1 VSSSPSTRGSSASQ
15 ATPDR
20 YGQLLARAG
29 RALRAKRPDDAR
41 RLLEEA
47 LAGAP
52 DEPRAKNLL
61 GLAYF
66 KLGRL
71 RESGDVYEELTRRFP
86 KEPSLFVNLGLVRL
100 REGDLEAA
108 ERALGAA
115 LARAPDH
122 RRAHCYLGLVLYR
135 RGDLAEARRHF
146 LAGDAHELARRVD
159 RISTPAAPTEGGLLR
174 DVSAA
179 AEAALASDVQP
190 FRPIDVEAGASP
202 ARDDG
207 DWRAEV
213 EHHQSV
219 PVPDPAEPSSLR
231 APEPKSGG
239 RAASRS
245 MPGFQL
251 ASATV
256 ELRALAVAA
265 EDVAPEPPEVVFS
278 VETGGRSLLT
288 REEVDALESGL
299 GRPGFVAG
307 PGGRAKL
314 TLTGSGAIRRDALVL
329 ALGRRDFRGGPG
341 VPGAAGAASWWSLD
355 GPSVLLLS
363 VEGVAVALRELKDAV
378 FAPGVLRGYAG
389 DWRVEP
395 GPRGGV
401 ELLGEGSALITA
413 PGIPLIVPLAPER
426 EVLCAEAAL
435 LGWSNRVSV
444 VPSRPDAPDGR
455 VEARGPGWIL
465 VSERAGPGAMR

>member
-1 VSSSPSTRGSSASQ
+1 MSSSPSTRGPAASG
-15 ATPDR
+15 ATPGR

-29 RALRAKRPDDAR
+29 QALRAKRPDDAR

-47 LAGAP
+47 LARSP

-71 RESGDVYEELTRRFP
+71 RESGRLYDELTRRFP

-108 ERALGAA
+108 ERALRTA
-115 LARAPDH
+115 LERAPEH

-135 RGDLAEARRHF
+135 RGDLAGARRHF

-159 RISTPAAPTEGGLLR
+159 RMSTPATSTEGGLLR

-190 FRPIDVEAGASP
+190 FRPVEVETGAFA

-219 PVPDPAEPSSLR
+219 PVPDPAEPSNLR
-231 APEPKSGG
+231 GPPTPPAGREP
-239 RAASRS
+239 SRS

-265 EDVAPEPPEVVFS
+265 EDVAPEPPELVFS
-278 VETGGRSLLT
+278 VEAGGRSLLT

-314 TLTGSGAIRRDALVL
+314 TLTGAGAIRRDALVL
-329 ALGRRDFRGGPG
+329 ALGRRDFRHGAGLPG
-341 VPGAAGAASWWSLD
+341 TAGTASWWSMD

-363 VEGVAVALRELKDAV
+363 VEGVAVALRALKDAV

-389 DWRVEP
+389 SWRVEP
-395 GPRGGV
+395 GPLGGV
-401 ELLGEGSALITA
+401 QLLGEGSALVAA

-444 VPSRPDAPDGR
+444 VPSRPEAPDGR
-455 VEARGPGWIL
+455 VEARGPGWVL
-465 VSERAGPGAMR
+465 VSERAGPKTTR